1 MNVIIFNI
9 DEAVDKFG
17 QIYYIPNI
25 FLQHI
30 NGTWLDSSFELT
42 NQFYEIL
49 ISNQFNR
56 LSFHVYRLSKSYSYF
71 YTNSLSQN
79 DRNYLEKLLL
89 TVYNQQNSI
98 LSNHIEIFYEDLYLN
113 ITSMK
118 SIHRI
123 YLFIFYNEQ
132 ELDGRYLSSIML
144 SSGQFNSI
152 PKPLNY
158 ISNQIPTNLI
168 QQ

>member
-1 MNVIIFNI
+1 
-9 DEAVDKFG
+9 
-17 QIYYIPNI
+17 
-25 FLQHI
+25 
-30 NGTWLDSSFELT
+30 
-42 NQFYEIL
+42 
-49 ISNQFNR
+49 
-56 LSFHVYRLSKSYSYF
+56 
-71 YTNSLSQN
+71 
-79 DRNYLEKLLL
+79 
-89 TVYNQQNSI
+89 
-98 LSNHIEIFYEDLYLN
+98 
-113 ITSMK
+113 MK

-168 QQ
+168 QQRNIQQITFLGKINKLLAEKILKDYWQNPIKQGLINVKILILRVQEYLAYSS